1 MILDFSSL
9 LFLFILFIPLVSGI
23 IIVVFKRINV
33 NQVIFVENGLIITG
47 LISLGL
53 LGEKTI
59 FTALTFMREPII
71 FNVSNTALLLYLG
84 NVFVLSVLIYR
95 NSKLNRD
102 PISRFQATLLNLSL
116 VFGFVAFMSGQF
128 MIRYIALD
136 LVGLMVAMIVLNS
149 FSDTA
154 SFKDFAIIF
163 QVLRLGDLSLLAS
176 ILLISQYSGTLDIS
190 QMIYIA
196 SNMRIGPRTWVFMGF
211 LFAILIKLAI
221 WPFDIWLRRARKSA
235 SVISFWIS
243 GILMPSLGYYLLY
256 RVIPIITSNA
266 AFRYVLLLFGLIF
279 FFLSLFITQLRSG
292 SYDRFNRMGSV
303 SSCFSLLAATFI
315 STRYIGYY
323 FLGLVVYRLLLIIQ
337 DDLKSPIMAKLILI
351 FPILING
358 LYIGIN
364 VGNLPILFSTV
375 WLALTG
381 FMIYWDWKKRSTQ
394 QRQDEPISS
403 EKILT
408 VAEPGFGQKISNF
421 AQWLNLNLE
430 INILS
435 EGVVKLSES
444 FIKFTQWLNLNLEI
458 NILSVGLVKLSE
470 SFTIFTQ
477 WLYQNLEINVFTL
490 GFQKM
495 SKTYRKIAA
504 WIREN
509 VEESFENA
517 WIWISQKFVKI
528 SEEAFFRFEL
538 ETPEKS
544 GEFLD
549 GAIDSIK
556 NYERNVL
563 KKQLQWDLAL
573 VPLFLIVILVIL
585 AIF

>member
-9 LFLFILFIPLVSGI
+9 LFLFILFIPLISGI
-23 IIVVFKRINV
+23 FIVVYKRINV
-33 NQVIFVENGLIITG
+33 SQVILVEIGLIIAS
-47 LISLGL
+47 LISLAF

-71 FNVSNTALLLYLG
+71 FSVSNTSLLLYLG
-84 NVFVLSVLIYR
+84 NVFALSVLIYR
-95 NSKLNRD
+95 NSKLNRN
-102 PISRFQATLLNLSL
+102 PISHFQATLLNLSL
-116 VFGFVAFMSGQF
+116 IFGFVAFMSGQF

-136 LVGLMVAMIVLNS
+136 LIGLLVAIIVLNS

-154 SFKDFAIIF
+154 SFKNFAIIF

-211 LFAILIKLAI
+211 LFAILIKLAV
-221 WPFDIWLRRARKSA
+221 WPFDIWLRRAKKSGPG
-235 SVISFWIS
+235 ISFWIS
-243 GILMPSLGYYLLY
+243 GFLMPSLGYYLLY

-266 AFRYVLLLFGLIF
+266 AFQYVLLLFGLIF
-279 FFLSLFITQLRSG
+279 FFFSLFITQLRSG

-303 SSCFSLLAATFI
+303 SSCFFLLAATFI

-323 FLGLVVYRLLLIIQ
+323 LLGLVVYRLLLLIQ
-337 DDLKSPIMAKLILI
+337 DDLKSPIMTKLILI

-358 LYIGIN
+358 LYIGVN

-375 WLALTG
+375 WLVLTG
-381 FMIYWDWKKRSTQ
+381 FMVCWDWKKCSTE

-403 EKILT
+403 EMILH
-408 VAEPGFGQKISNF
+408 VAEPRLGQKISNF

-430 INILS
+430 INL
-435 EGVVKLSES
+435 
-444 FIKFTQWLNLNLEI
+444 F
-458 NILSVGLVKLSE
+458 SVGLVKLSE
-470 SFTIFTQ
+470 LFTKFTQ

-490 GFQKM
+490 GFKKL
-495 SKTYRKIAA
+495 SKTYNKISA

-509 VEESFENA
+509 VEEGFENA
-517 WIWISQKFVKI
+517 WLWISQKLVKI
-528 SEEAFFRFEL
+528 SEEAFFRLEL
-538 ETPEKS
+538 KTPEKS
-544 GEFLD
+544 GELLD
-549 GAIDSIK
+549 GAINSIK
-556 NYERNVL
+556 SYERNVL
-563 KKQLQWDLAL
+563 KKQLRWDLAL
-573 VPLFLIVILVIL
+573 IPLFLIVILVLL

>member
-9 LFLFILFIPLVSGI
+9 FFLFILFIPLVSGI

-47 LISLGL
+47 LISLVF

-59 FTALTFMREPII
+59 FTALSFMREPII
-71 FNVSNTALLLYLG
+71 FSLSNTALLLFLG
-84 NVFVLSVLIYR
+84 NVFALSVLIYR
-95 NSKLNRD
+95 NSKSNRD
-102 PISRFQATLLNLSL
+102 SISRFQATLINLSL

-136 LVGLMVAMIVLNS
+136 LVGLLVAMSVLNS

-176 ILLISQYSGTLDIS
+176 ILFISQYSGTLDIS
-190 QMIYIA
+190 QMIYTA
-196 SNMRIGPRTWVFMGF
+196 SNMKIGPRTWVFMGF
-211 LFAILIKLAI
+211 LLAILIKLAI
-221 WPFDIWLRRARKSA
+221 WPFDIWLRRSRKSA
-235 SVISFWIS
+235 PGISFWIS
-243 GILMPSLGYYLLY
+243 GFLMPSLGYYLLY

-266 AFRYVLLLFGLIF
+266 AFQYVLLLFGLIF
-279 FFLSLFITQLRSG
+279 FFVSIFITQLRSG
-292 SYDRFNRMGSV
+292 AYNRFNRMGSV

-323 FLGLVVYRLLLIIQ
+323 LLGLVVYRLLLLIQ
-337 DDLKSPIMAKLILI
+337 DGLESPIMTKLVMI

-358 LYIGIN
+358 LYIGVN

-381 FMIYWDWKKRSTQ
+381 FMVYWDWKKRSTQ
-394 QRQDEPISS
+394 QRQDDPISS
-403 EKILT
+403 EMILPVT
-408 VAEPGFGQKISNF
+408 EPRFGQKISNF

-430 INILS
+430 ISI
-435 EGVVKLSES
+435 
-444 FIKFTQWLNLNLEI
+444 F
-458 NILSVGLVKLSE
+458 SVGLVKLSE
-470 SFTIFTQ
+470 LFTKFTQ

-490 GFQKM
+490 GFQKL
-495 SKTYRKIAA
+495 SKTYNKIAA

-509 VEESFENA
+509 VEEGFENA
-517 WIWISQKFVKI
+517 LLWISQKFVRI

-538 ETPEKS
+538 KTPEIS
-544 GEFLD
+544 GKLLD
-549 GAIDSIK
+549 GAINSIK
-556 NYERNVL
+556 SYERNVL
-563 KKQLQWDLAL
+563 KKQLRWDLAL
-573 VPLFLIVILVIL
+573 IPLFLIVILVLL